1 MASELPSEPNQ
12 YFVIDTSSLIEVR
25 QIVPRANLPAVLSSM
40 EQLVNG
46 GELVFPAEV
55 DDELDRFRKPGVHD
69 PIGDWA
75 ASAKRRATRFG
86 PQFDHV
92 KRVLEDPQARRVL
105 DPAKAGVDEADPHV
119 LALALALRDRAEV
132 VVIAQETR
140 DRPDKLSM
148 ATACGVLR
156 LIRLPVAAFLF
167 ERGIWRP

>member
-1 MASELPSEPNQ
+1 MGH
-12 YFVIDTSSLIEVR
+12 
-25 QIVPRANLPAVLSSM
+25 
-40 EQLVNG
+40 LVDS

-55 DDELDRFRKPGVHD
+55 DDELERFRNAGVYD

-75 ASAKRRATRFG
+75 ALKKRRATRFG

-105 DPAKAGVDEADPHV
+105 DPAKAGTDEADSHV
-119 LALALALRDRAEV
+119 LALALALRDRADV

-156 LIRLPVAAFLF
+156 LVRLPVAAFLF
-167 ERGIWRP
+167 EREIWRP

>member
-1 MASELPSEPNQ
+1 MASESPAEPAQ

-25 QIVPRANLPAVLSSM
+25 RLVPVARLAAVLRSLSK
-40 EQLVNG
+40 LVDS

-55 DDELDRFRKPGVHD
+55 DDELDRFRKPDTHD

-75 ASAKRRATRFG
+75 SAAKRRATRFG
-86 PQFDHV
+86 HQFEHLKQVLNDPQV
-92 KRVLEDPQARRVL
+92 KRVV
-105 DPAKAGVDEADPHV
+105 DPAKAGVDEADPYV
-119 LALALALRDRAEV
+119 LSLALALRGRAEV

-156 LIRLPVAAFLF
+156 LVRLPVAAFLF
-167 ERGIWRP
+167 EQEIWRS